1 MGTVYRP
8 FSTWRRPLKPLAP
21 HAAAAWRRSY
31 DRLVAFVRR
40 EGHTQVPWRHHE
52 GGCALGGWVRR
63 QRAKWREDR
72 LLEEHRQLLEA
83 VPGWDWGEEGMAQMP
98 VEPEP
103 RHGGHEWNY
112 TQYDDGLR
120 ATLLCTLLHGRGPM
134 PRAWVR
140 THAAEGLLHGEYDP
154 ARHLREGGRMMWLVD
169 RAIRTA
175 LRTKCMV
182 VVGDD
187 HLRVIDLWPPT
198 RRRPPRA

>member
-1 MGTVYRP
+1 MNAGFCRSLFPDSLIVVRSSGNGSRLGEGGLSQVDSEGTARRFFAIVRAVYRP

-83 VPGWDWGEEGMAQMP
+83 VPGWDWGPEGMA
-98 VEPEP
+98 
-103 RHGGHEWNY
+103 
-112 TQYDDGLR
+112 
-120 ATLLCTLLHGRGPM
+120 
-134 PRAWVR
+134 
-140 THAAEGLLHGEYDP
+140 
-154 ARHLREGGRMMWLVD
+154 
-169 RAIRTA
+169 
-175 LRTKCMV
+175 
-182 VVGDD
+182 
-187 HLRVIDLWPPT
+187 
-198 RRRPPRA
+198 